1 MEEMLAAGKRV
12 LLLSGVNYG
21 AHMEPLIFK
30 RWAFSTAFDY
40 VMQCAMCNSTWR
52 CFDGG

>member
-1 MEEMLAAGKRV
+1 MNLTSYLCQVGRGAEDWPSMDQMLAAGKRV

-30 RWAFSTAFDY
+30 RYAL
-40 VMQCAMCNSTWR
+40 
-52 CFDGG
+52 